1 MSVLELGAAF
11 WGLLDAIAPAAESLL
26 RQGEGGGAG
35 PGQPQGPSVAQTDL
49 CPPADPSRQQLSDC
63 SSPGS
68 APCSV
73 SSCALQAPG
82 NESAAAAGSQPQLC
96 PAARSLLFFVICP
109 VFLRKSSYPGVAGDW
124 LTALAPCPQA
134 FLQCSAETVYQEVIL
149 QPEKMILWNRTVA
162 ACQVSVPDK
171 DGLITGAPWS
181 GELELPSPAPAVS
194 AAQALLELSWIR
206 VAEALNLRRSSR
218 RSECSAAASCVA
230 LPVQKPTR
238 WAGSWASGRAKPAS
252 ARHGWGRRG
261 GDPKAMPVPPQRGR
275 GAAPGQQRNLCV
287 RCQPARPQPRASHQL
302 PKALASSPG
311 AVLRRGRIAQL
322 LAPAGTI

>member
-1 MSVLELGAAF
+1 MLC
-11 WGLLDAIAPAAESLL
+11 LLVCP
-26 RQGEGGGAG
+26 AG
-35 PGQPQGPSVAQTDL
+35 PWERER
-49 CPPADPSRQQLSDC
+49 C
-63 SSPGS
+63 GS
-68 APCSV
+68 GVTASALPCCSV
-73 SSCALQAPG
+73 PVVLCDLPRV
-82 NESAAAAGSQPQLC
+82 PQ
-96 PAARSLLFFVICP
+96 
-109 VFLRKSSYPGVAGDW
+109 KSSYPGVAGDW

-206 VAEALNLRRSSR
+206 VTEALNLRRSSR

-238 WAGSWASGRAKPAS
+238 WAGSWASG
-252 ARHGWGRRG
+252 
-261 GDPKAMPVPPQRGR
+261 
-275 GAAPGQQRNLCV
+275 
-287 RCQPARPQPRASHQL
+287 
-302 PKALASSPG
+302 
-311 AVLRRGRIAQL
+311 
-322 LAPAGTI
+322 

>member
-1 MSVLELGAAF
+1 M
-11 WGLLDAIAPAAESLL
+11 
-26 RQGEGGGAG
+26 
-35 PGQPQGPSVAQTDL
+35 
-49 CPPADPSRQQLSDC
+49 
-63 SSPGS
+63 
-68 APCSV
+68 
-73 SSCALQAPG
+73 
-82 NESAAAAGSQPQLC
+82 
-96 PAARSLLFFVICP
+96 
-109 VFLRKSSYPGVAGDW
+109 
-124 LTALAPCPQA
+124 
-134 FLQCSAETVYQEVIL
+134 
-149 QPEKMILWNRTVA
+149 A

-206 VAEALNLRRSSR
+206 VAEALNLRRSSI

-261 GDPKAMPVPPQRGR
+261 GDPKATPVPPQRGR

-287 RCQPARPQPRASHQL
+287 RCQPAPSPPSAAKGAGFEPRCCSEEGPHRPAVGTCRHNLRKSFFFLFSL
-302 PKALASSPG
+302 PDLA
-311 AVLRRGRIAQL
+311 
-322 LAPAGTI
+322 AG